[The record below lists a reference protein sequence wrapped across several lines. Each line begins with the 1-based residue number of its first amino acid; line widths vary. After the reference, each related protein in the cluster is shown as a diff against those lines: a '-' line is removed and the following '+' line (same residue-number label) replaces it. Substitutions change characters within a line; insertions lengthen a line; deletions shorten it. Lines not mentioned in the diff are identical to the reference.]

1 MKYDKRDSIRAERM
15 LEIAAMVEKAVA
27 RGRPADRELARI
39 FRQNRSFGSH
49 DRRIYSEAAFALL
62 RWRGWTGTLEQTGPR
77 ALLQALLLDSDAI
90 TPHLCALADSL
101 QIASETLRALGALDL
116 ADKAQALSGMNGG
129 SASPATESLI
139 PAWALDSLP
148 FDSDAR
154 SAWIAS
160 IQTSLPVWIRI
171 DSGHEQAARSVLES
185 NAIGIQPHP
194 ALPLAWRSDRNIS
207 RAVLNSSEAGHIH
220 LQDLSSQAV
229 ALICAP
235 QPGESWW
242 DLCAGGGGK
251 SLHLAD
257 LLGETG
263 SILASDPR
271 AESLRSLHERARRAN
286 IGIIKTRKSA
296 KAAEAEIF
304 DGVLVDAPCSGSG
317 TWARN
322 PDARCRTDQAFVEN
336 RARLQVRLLEQAAA
350 AVKPGGKLVYA
361 VCSLFKQETTDVI
374 AAFSASRP
382 DFKPAPFRN
391 PLTGEDCPG
400 QLLIDGVSEQTI
412 AMFIARFS
420 RSAP

>member
-1 MKYDKRDSIRAERM
+1 MNYDKRDSIRAERM
-15 LEIAAMVEKAVA
+15 IEIAGMVEKAVS

-49 DRRIYSEAAFALL
+49 DRRIYSEAAFSLL
-62 RWRGWTGTLEQTGPR
+62 RWRGWTGTLEQAGPR
-77 ALLQALLLDSDAI
+77 ALLQAALLDADEIA
-90 TPHLCALADSL
+90 PHLAALADS
-101 QIASETLRALGALDL
+101 QHIAPDTLRALGALDL
-116 ADKAQALSGMNGG
+116 VEKAQALSGMNGG
-129 SASPATESLI
+129 SVPPATESLI

-160 IQTSLPVWIRI
+160 IQTALPVWLRI
-171 DSGHEQAARSVLES
+171 DSGHEPSARSVLET
-185 NAIGIQPHP
+185 NAISIQPHP
-194 ALPLAWRSDRNIS
+194 ALPLAWSSDRNIS
-207 RAVLNSSEAGHIH
+207 RAVLNSDEAGHIH

-235 QPGESWW
+235 HSGESWW

-257 LLGETG
+257 LLGGAG
-263 SILASDPR
+263 SVLASDPR
-271 AESLRSLHERARRAN
+271 GESLRSLHERARRAN
-286 IGIIKTRKSA
+286 IGIIKTRKSG
-296 KAAEAEIF
+296 KPAADASY

-322 PDARCRTDQAFVEN
+322 PDARWRTDQAFVDN

-350 AVKPGGKLVYA
+350 SVKAGGKLVYA
-361 VCSLFKQETTDVI
+361 VCSLFKQETTDVF
-374 AAFSASRP
+374 AAFSASHP
-382 DFKPAPFRN
+382 DFKPDPFRN
-391 PLTGEDCPG
+391 PLAGADCPG

-412 AMFIARFS
+412 AMFVARFR
-420 RSAP
+420 RSAR